1 MLNLKLE
8 LEKLLLTPHN
18 KDINRKEDV
27 IQFGLGLCVKV
38 RCRNITRMFI
48 FRTKVQ
54 AKSRMSEREENDSK
68 RWVESIMDLISVQI
82 HPWIFLTSKCL
93 LHTTRTANVAMSKFD
108 QTSPMPYEKLLKNLD
123 VVRSRLARPL
133 TLSEK
138 VLYAHLDDPQ
148 NQGEHIKISI

>member
-68 RWVESIMDLISVQI
+68 R
-82 HPWIFLTSKCL
+82 
-93 LHTTRTANVAMSKFD
+93 
-108 QTSPMPYEKLLKNLD
+108 
-123 VVRSRLARPL
+123 
-133 TLSEK
+133 
-138 VLYAHLDDPQ
+138 
-148 NQGEHIKISI
+148 